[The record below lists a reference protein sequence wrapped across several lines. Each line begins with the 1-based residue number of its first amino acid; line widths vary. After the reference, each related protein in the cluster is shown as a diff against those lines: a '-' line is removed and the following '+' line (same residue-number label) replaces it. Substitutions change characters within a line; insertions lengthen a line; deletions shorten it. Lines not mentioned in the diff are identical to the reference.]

1 MQDNRNIVDQ
11 ATVQLVTFIVN
22 QKTYSIK
29 VQSHHTLL
37 EVLRDQLDITG
48 PKECCGVGECGAC
61 TILMDGKAVNACLIL
76 AVEAEG
82 CEIVTIEGL
91 GGPDSLSPMQQAF
104 VDAGAVQC
112 GFCTPGMIMAAQ
124 YLINN
129 NPNPTEEDVR
139 VALAGNLCRCTGYS
153 RIFDAVLSVSKQ
165 LQAKD
170 N

>member
-1 MQDNRNIVDQ
+1 
-11 ATVQLVTFIVN
+11 
-22 QKTYSIK
+22 
-29 VQSHHTLL
+29 
-37 EVLRDQLDITG
+37 RDQLDITG

-61 TILMDGKAVNACLIL
+61 TILMNGKAVNACLIL
-76 AVEAEG
+76 AVEANSS
-82 CEIVTIEGL
+82 EIVTIEGL
-91 GGPDSLSPMQQAF
+91 GGPDSLSPMQKAF

-165 LQAKD
+165 MQTKD

>member
-1 MQDNRNIVDQ
+1 MENQ
-11 ATVQLVTFIVN
+11 AYHTITLTIN
-22 QKTYSIK
+22 QKPYTLD

-61 TILMDGKAVNACLIL
+61 TILLNGRAVNACLIL
-76 AVEAEG
+76 AVEVDG
-82 CEIVTIEGL
+82 SEIITIEGL
-91 GGPDSLSPMQQAF
+91 GGPDNLSPMQKAF

-129 NPNPTEEDVR
+129 NPDPTEEDVR

-153 RIFDAVLSVSKQ
+153 RIFDAVLSVSKKQ
-165 LQAKD
+165 TKD
-170 N
+170 K

>member
-1 MQDNRNIVDQ
+1 MNKQTLHNITLTINQ
-11 ATVQLVTFIVN
+11 QLYTLD
-22 QKTYSIK
+22 

-37 EVLRDQLDITG
+37 DVLRDQLDITG

-61 TILMDGKAVNACLIL
+61 TILMNGKAVNACLIL
-76 AVEAEG
+76 AVEANG
-82 CEIVTIEGL
+82 SEIVTIEGL
-91 GGPDSLSPMQQAF
+91 GGPNSLSPMQQAF

-165 LQAKD
+165 MQAKE

>member
-1 MQDNRNIVDQ
+1 VNKQMLINISL
-11 ATVQLVTFIVN
+11 TIN
-22 QKTYSIK
+22 QKHYTID

-37 EVLRDQLDITG
+37 DVLRDQLDITG

-61 TILMDGKAVNACLIL
+61 TILMNGKAVNACLIL
-76 AVEAEG
+76 AVEANG
-82 CEIVTIEGL
+82 SDIVTIEGL

-165 LQAKD
+165 MQSTEK
-170 N
+170 

>member
-1 MQDNRNIVDQ
+1 MEKQTYHNI
-11 ATVQLVTFIVN
+11 TLIIN
-22 QKTYSIK
+22 QKPYTLD

-37 EVLRDQLDITG
+37 EVLRDQLNITG

-76 AVEAEG
+76 AVEADG
-82 CEIVTIEGL
+82 SEIITIEGL
-91 GGPDSLSPMQQAF
+91 GGPDSLSPMQKAF

-124 YLINN
+124 YLINT

-165 LQAKD
+165 MQGKE
-170 N
+170 

>member
-11 ATVQLVTFIVN
+11 ATVQLVTFTVN

-37 EVLRDQLDITG
+37 DVLRDQLDITG

-76 AVEAEG
+76 AVEADG
-82 CEIVTIEGL
+82 SEIVTIEGL
-91 GGPDSLSPMQQAF
+91 GGPDCLSPMQKAF

-124 YLINN
+124 YLINT
-129 NPNPTEEDVR
+129 NPDPTEEDVR

-153 RIFDAVLSVSKQ
+153 RIFEAVLSVSKQ
-165 LQAKD
+165 QQSKVK
-170 N
+170 

>member
-1 MQDNRNIVDQ
+1 
-11 ATVQLVTFIVN
+11 
-22 QKTYSIK
+22 
-29 VQSHHTLL
+29 
-37 EVLRDQLDITG
+37 VLRDQLDITG

-61 TILMDGKAVNACLIL
+61 TILLNGKAINACLML
-76 AVEAEG
+76 AVEADG

-91 GGPDSLSPMQQAF
+91 GGPNNLSPMQRAF

-124 YLINN
+124 YLLNN
-129 NPNPTEEDVR
+129 NPNPNEEEVR

-153 RIFDAVLSVSKQ
+153 RIIKAVLSMADKQ
-165 LQAKD
+165 KQRI